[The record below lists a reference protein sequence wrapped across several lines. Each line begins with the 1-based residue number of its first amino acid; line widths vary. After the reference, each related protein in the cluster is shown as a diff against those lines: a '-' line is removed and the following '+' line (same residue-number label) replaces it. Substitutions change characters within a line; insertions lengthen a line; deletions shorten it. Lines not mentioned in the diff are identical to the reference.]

1 MVSSGGLTRRGLG
14 VLYPS
19 TVVRRE
25 DALVVGYSFWC
36 IVRRYMCEDRST
48 NLSPKTVLQ
57 HVLAYLWYI
66 RVFLQDRTIFGVKL
80 SINDHIV
87 RLVHKNHIIRTCLM
101 YHAACKVEFQP
112 FKRSYSQLTFFNFY
126 KKKDPT
132 PYSCKCWFALPGT
145 WVQLR
150 REFSTNSR
158 RGSGAGDGGGVCRCW
173 RRLHRTS
180 ELLSSIKC
188 GNREYFLH
196 DF

>member
-1 MVSSGGLTRRGLG
+1 MSKRQGESLPRATALDGDGRRVVVSSGGLTRRGLG

-101 YHAACKVEFQP
+101 YQEVP
-112 FKRSYSQLTFFNFY
+112 RSLQS
-126 KKKDPT
+126 
-132 PYSCKCWFALPGT
+132 
-145 WVQLR
+145 
-150 REFSTNSR
+150 
-158 RGSGAGDGGGVCRCW
+158 
-173 RRLHRTS
+173 
-180 ELLSSIKC
+180 
-188 GNREYFLH
+188 
-196 DF
+196 